1 MDVVRQGQPGEE
13 QYGDISSV
21 GEWECAKAPTYGHRK
36 SNTSRC
42 TLSPAAVL
50 NTDFSKTQSGNMLH
64 WMYSTTVCLPVPP
77 KGIPMTRTSIRSTK
91 RGPTAYFRRKER
103 LLRISIRRM
112 VKTQTF
118 YWTVLGLVALNT
130 LCVAIVHHNQPLW
143 LSNFLCESQ
152 LVVVAL
158 CNMRRA
164 QEVSHLS
171 GLKSFTVQF

>member
-1 MDVVRQGQPGEE
+1 
-13 QYGDISSV
+13 
-21 GEWECAKAPTYGHRK
+21 
-36 SNTSRC
+36 
-42 TLSPAAVL
+42 
-50 NTDFSKTQSGNMLH
+50 MLH

-143 LSNFLCESQ
+143 LSNFLCKSQ
-152 LVVVAL
+152 LVVVAF

-164 QEVSHLS
+164 HLS